1 MHIIN
6 IYIYVYYIDYMYI
19 YIYVSLG
26 DGRLPEIDSILCGT
40 ASCCVASARVFFA
53 HTQTCKILIFSAS
66 LRILA
71 LTSKSLFEL
80 F

>member
-6 IYIYVYYIDYMYI
+6 IYICILYRLYV